1 MALVVLQRDRASEQR
16 YAYVKFEL
24 HFTQLLA
31 NKAQVLSQLEDLL
44 YTREGSQQSEQTM
57 LDLAALYGFEA
68 CFLEAEHLG
77 NEHCLLDAIVF
88 QLHQLRKVTDTDE
101 LREEAVKYL
110 EKCPSLEDGTLL
122 QSFVQDEEWY
132 RYLEQMSESH
142 YCDHLML
149 VALATVLRRTIIL
162 YSGAEPNF
170 EPIRIIPDN
179 VNERLQP
186 IHVGHVSRLMFVTLR
201 PVGGRQAQDDDVDNL
216 PDENESIIQ
225 EDEAEEDDMIDADG
239 LSALHQRTPAGETSR
254 WNVC

>member
-1 MALVVLQRDRASEQR
+1 MLQRDRAAEQR

-31 NKAQVLSQLEDLL
+31 NQAQVLSQLEDLL

-57 LDLAALYGFEA
+57 LDLASLYGFEA

-88 QLHQLRKVTDTDE
+88 QLHQLRKVTDSDE
-101 LREEAVKYL
+101 LRQEAVKYL
-110 EKCPSLEDGTLL
+110 ETCPSLKDGTLL
-122 QSFVQDEEWY
+122 KNFVEDEEWH
-132 RYLEQMSESH
+132 RYLEQMRENH
-142 YCDHLML
+142 FCDHLML

-162 YSGAEPNF
+162 YSGAEPNL

-186 IHVGHVSRLMFVTLR
+186 IHVGHVSGLIFVTLR
-201 PVGGRQAQDDDVDNL
+201 PVSGPQAQDDDVDNR
-216 PDENESIIQ
+216 PDETESIIQ
-225 EDEAEEDDMIDADG
+225 EDEVEEDDVIDADG
-239 LSALHQRTPAGETSR
+239 PSALHQRTPAGETSC